1 MKTEDILRI
10 QKLASRIRTMSV
22 ISQEGKLHE
31 LGEDD
36 ILELLEMQ
44 QEQAAEI
51 ERIAN
56 RALKSVTAR

>member
-51 ERIAN
+51 ERLAN